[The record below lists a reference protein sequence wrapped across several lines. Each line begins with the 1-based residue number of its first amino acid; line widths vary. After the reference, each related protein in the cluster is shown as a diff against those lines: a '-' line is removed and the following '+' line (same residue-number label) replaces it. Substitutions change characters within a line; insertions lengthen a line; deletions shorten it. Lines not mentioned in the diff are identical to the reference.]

1 MNKNFM
7 NKNFI
12 MFNLLMLSFFVIL
25 GFSVYYGL
33 KHKTTIIIQD
43 DTIPNDYIGEFEITF
58 YTHTGNNTSTGV
70 YPKINRTIAVDPAII
85 PYNTI
90 LYVKGYG
97 IYIAEDS
104 GAHIKGKRL
113 DIFLDNKEECIKNG
127 RIKSDVY
134 ILGKI

>member
-1 MNKNFM
+1 MGVGMNKKFV
-7 NKNFI
+7 

-25 GFSVYYGL
+25 GSSIYFGL

-70 YPKINRTIAVDPAII
+70 YPKINRTVAVDTSVI

-90 LYVKGYG
+90 LYIKGYG

-104 GAHIKGKRL
+104 GADIKGKRL
-113 DIFLDNKEECIKNG
+113 DIFLNSKEECIKNG